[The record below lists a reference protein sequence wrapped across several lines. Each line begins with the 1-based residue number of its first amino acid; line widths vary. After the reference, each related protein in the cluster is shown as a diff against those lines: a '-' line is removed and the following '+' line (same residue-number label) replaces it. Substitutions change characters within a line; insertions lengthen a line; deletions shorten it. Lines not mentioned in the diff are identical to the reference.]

1 MWFWIINTNIK
12 NHFLLHYFFN
22 AQTRLIWIG
31 TYLYQANQIKM
42 TWRLKSLPKT
52 LEISRIQLQTHC
64 LQFHFLSSPI
74 SLLIFSSMANRHLYI
89 KCKYF
94 MRFICKTRDVWKHM
108 CKIVY
113 TCACKS
119 LCSCMSLSPFTGVIS
134 FSMCECIRAIKEQ
147 EIS

>member
-1 MWFWIINTNIK
+1 MWIWIINTNIK
-12 NHFLLHYFFN
+12 NHFLPHYFFN

-31 TYLYQANQIKM
+31 TYLYQANQINM
-42 TWRLKSLPKT
+42 TWRLKSLPKA
-52 LEISRIQLQTHC
+52 LEISRIQLQNHC

-74 SLLIFSSMANRHLYI
+74 SLFFHQWLSDIIH

-94 MRFICKTRDVWKHM
+94 IRFICKTTDVWKHM

-134 FSMCECIRAIKEQ
+134 FSMCECVRAIKEQ